1 MVQEQFLACFLTF
14 DDEDTFTVKCTGMI
28 MGKPEVAH

>member
-14 DDEDTFTVKCTGMI
+14 DDEDAFAVKCAGI
-28 MGKPEVAH
+28 KPEVAQ